1 MQDKRKMAVIIVM
14 SAIVF
19 IITLLSQMMLGQR
32 AQDEQNRT
40 SAAQTQTTPAGA
52 APKCGMRLG
61 EGFPLIRTCGSS
73 MHWSASP
80 RKTAARPLRTTS
92 AR

>member
-19 IITLLSQMMLGQR
+19 IITLLGQMMLGQR

-40 SAAQTQTTPAGA
+40 PAAQTQPTAATPANTA
-52 APKCGMRLG
+52 DAPAPAQTEVAPGTFRWDLWEWG
-61 EGFPLIRTCGSS
+61 
-73 MHWSASP
+73 
-80 RKTAARPLRTTS
+80 
-92 AR
+92 